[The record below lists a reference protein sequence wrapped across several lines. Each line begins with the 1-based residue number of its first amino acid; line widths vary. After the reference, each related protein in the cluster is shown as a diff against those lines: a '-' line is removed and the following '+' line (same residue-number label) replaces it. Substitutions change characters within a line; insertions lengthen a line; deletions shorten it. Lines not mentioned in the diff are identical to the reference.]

1 MHPPCEMMV
10 DSFLPAM
17 REAVA
22 KRLSE
27 EGFSQG
33 KIASLLGVTQA
44 SVSLYIKSEGRSAE
58 LLRRLEIPEEEG
70 RLYASLLAE
79 DLKKNPVYAV
89 STLYSL
95 WSDILGRGSM
105 CGPHRSQYPQ
115 LAQCEVCIKT
125 FGGHETH
132 SGDAI
137 EHVMDAVRMV
147 EGSSAFVRIMP
158 EVSVNIAYAPEGASS
173 VQEIVAVPGR
183 IVKVR
188 GTARSF
194 MRPEYGA
201 STHVANVL
209 LAMMS
214 YDRSIR
220 AAMNVRYDQ
229 KMGLSLSKMKIRPL
243 LLLDE
248 ASVKRDSD
256 ILGPLRAALKRATG
270 PVAAVVDP
278 GAPGLEPGL
287 YLFARDAVEVVQ
299 LGLKVARSYAAQT

>member
-22 KRLSE
+22 KRLSD

-44 SVSLYIKSEGRSAE
+44 SVSLYLKSGGRSKE

-70 RLYASLLAE
+70 LLYASLLAE
-79 DLKKNPVYAV
+79 DLKKDPVYAV
-89 STLYSL
+89 STLYAL
-95 WSDILGRGSM
+95 WSDALGRGSM
-105 CGPHRSQYPQ
+105 CAPHRSSYPQ
-115 LAQCEVCIKT
+115 LAQCDVCIKT
-125 FGGHETH
+125 FGGHETR

-137 EHVMDAVRMV
+137 EHVAEAVGLL
-147 EGSSAFVRIMP
+147 EGSSAFVPIMP

-183 IVKVR
+183 IVRVR

-214 YDRSIR
+214 HDRSLR

-229 KMGLSLSKMKIRPL
+229 KMRRALSQVMIRPL
-243 LLLDE
+243 LLDQ
-248 ASVKRDSD
+248 ARVRRDSEM
-256 ILGPLRAALKRATG
+256 IGPLRAALRSASG
-270 PVAAVVDP
+270 PVTAVVDP
-278 GAPGLEPGL
+278 GAPGLEAGL
-287 YLFARDAVEVVQ
+287 YLFAQDAIRVVH
-299 LGLKVARSYAAQT
+299 LGLKIARAYAAQP

>member
-1 MHPPCEMMV
+1 MMV

-17 REAVA
+17 RQAVA

-27 EGFSQG
+27 EGLSQG
-33 KIASLLGVTQA
+33 RIAGLMGVTQA
-44 SVSLYIKSEGRSAE
+44 SVSLYLRSEVRSAE
-58 LLRRLEIPEEEG
+58 LLRGLGISDEEG

-89 STLYSL
+89 NTLYSL

-105 CGPHRSQYPQ
+105 CGPHRSLYPQ
-115 LAQCEVCIKT
+115 LAQCDVCIKA
-125 FGGHETH
+125 FGGSETR

-137 EHVMDAVRMV
+137 EHVAEAVRMV
-147 EGSSAFVRIMP
+147 EGSHQFVGIMP
-158 EVSVNIAYAPEGASS
+158 EVSVNIAYASEGASS

-183 IVKVR
+183 IVKVGGR
-188 GTARSF
+188 ARSF

-214 YDRSIR
+214 HDRSMR
-220 AAMNVRYDQ
+220 ASMNVRYDQ
-229 KMGLSLSKMKIRPL
+229 KMRRALREMKMSPIVLEEANVKNDTEMIRSLTV
-243 LLLDE
+243 
-248 ASVKRDSD
+248 A
-256 ILGPLRAALKRATG
+256 LRRATR
-270 PVAAVVDP
+270 PIEAVIDP

-287 YLFARDAVEVVQ
+287 YLFAHDAVDVVR
-299 LGLKVARSYAAQT
+299 LALKVASAYFVEH

>member
-22 KRLSE
+22 RRLSE

-33 KIASLLGVTQA
+33 KVASLLGVTQA
-44 SVSLYIKSEGRSAE
+44 SVSLYLRSEGRSAE

-105 CGPHRSQYPQ
+105 CRPHRSEYPQ
-115 LAQCEVCIKT
+115 LAQCDVCIKT
-125 FGGHETH
+125 FGGHETR

-137 EHVMDAVRMV
+137 EHVMEAVKMV
-147 EGSSAFVRIMP
+147 EGSSAFVQIMP

-173 VQEIVAVPGR
+173 VQEIVAIPGR

-209 LAMMS
+209 LVLIS
-214 YDRSIR
+214 YDQSIR

-229 KMGLSLSKMKIRPL
+229 KMHRSLSKLKIQPL
-243 LLLDE
+243 LLDG
-248 ASVKRDSD
+248 ASVARDSD
-256 ILGPLRAALKRATG
+256 MIGPLMAALRRSGA
-270 PVAAVVDP
+270 PVTAVVDP
-278 GAPGLEPGL
+278 GGPGLEPGL
-287 YLFARDAVEVVQ
+287 YLFAHDAVELVQ
-299 LGLKVARSYAAQT
+299 LGLKVARAYAADA

>member
-10 DSFLPAM
+10 ESFLPAM

-44 SVSLYIKSEGRSAE
+44 SVSLYLKSEGRSTE

-79 DLKKNPVYAV
+79 DLKKNPIYAV

-95 WSDILGRGSM
+95 WSDALGRGSM
-105 CGPHRSQYPQ
+105 CQAHRSRYPQ

-125 FGGHETH
+125 FGGHETR

-137 EHVMDAVRMV
+137 EHVMESVRMV

-188 GTARSF
+188 GTPRSF

-209 LAMMS
+209 LAMMT

-220 AAMNVRYDQ
+220 ASMNVRYDQ
-229 KMGLSLSKMKIRPL
+229 KMRRSLIKMKIRP

-248 ASVKRDSD
+248 ASVKRDSEM
-256 ILGPLRAALKRATG
+256 IGPLRAALKRAVG
-270 PVAAVVDP
+270 PWAAVIDP

-287 YLFARDAVEVVQ
+287 YLFAHDAVEVVQ
-299 LGLKVARSYAAQT
+299 LGLRVARAYAAED